1 MLADEAVKVKIA
13 LDSGAVAHVAG
24 PHSIPGTVRVERPA
38 NGKAP
43 RDFVGAKGDKIA
55 NFGLAKVVLEQQDGK
70 NVRTEFQVAEVCRP
84 LHSVSAIAD
93 KGNDILFMQGRA
105 IVVPA
110 GSFDKLI
117 ASITV
122 KATYERSG
130 GLYVA
135 EMTARDPEATNT
147 RHHPSVQDAHGDPP
161 HAVPAPIPSPPAPVP
176 GPRFRRQGA
185 GR

>member
-1 MLADEAVKVKIA
+1 
-13 LDSGAVAHVAG
+13 VAG

-135 EMTARDPEATNT
+135 EMTARDPEAIKASVT
-147 RHHPSVQDAHGDPP
+147 RDLEAVQAS
-161 HAVPAPIPSPPAPVP
+161 APIPNPPAPAP
-176 GPRFRRQGA
+176 EPRFRRQGA